1 MIIDTH
7 VHLIGMRQENG
18 CYVSKKMSTG
28 IAYFLLS
35 RVLGLKGVKRAD
47 IDPAYRDKL
56 LEWTAQSDLDA
67 AGLLAFDAV
76 YTEAGEF
83 DRERTHFYVGND
95 YCFKICNL
103 SDKFLPI
110 CSINPQRR
118 DAIEELERVV
128 ARGAVAIKMLPNSM
142 GFDPANPAYKPFWR
156 RMEAL
161 EIPLLSH
168 TSFEH
173 TIPVIK
179 QNYGRPERLRN
190 ALEAGVTVIA
200 AHCASAGVAH
210 LFHEDFGTWLKMLR
224 EFPNLYGDISA
235 MASMAR
241 FPYIKKVLNDP
252 IARER
257 VVLGSDF
264 PIPISPWVF
273 VRELG
278 VAEVRRLKKI
288 DNPLQKNFETFRALG
303 VPDAAMQRAEHI
315 LKL

>member
-7 VHLIGMRQENG
+7 VHLIGMREENG
-18 CYVSKKMSTG
+18 CYVSKRMSTG

-35 RVLGLKGVKRAD
+35 RALGLKGVDRAH
-47 IDPAYRDKL
+47 IDEAYRDKL
-56 LEWTAQSDLDA
+56 LEWTSQSDLDA

-76 YTEAGEF
+76 YTDKGEF
-83 DRERTHFYVGND
+83 DRKRTQFYVGND
-95 YCFKICNL
+95 YCFKIAAASEKL
-103 SDKFLPI
+103 LPI
-110 CSINPQRR
+110 CSINPQRK

-128 ARGAVAIKMLPNSM
+128 ELGSVAIKMLPNSM
-142 GFDPANPAYKPFWR
+142 GFDPANPAYKPFWK
-156 RMEAL
+156 RMAEL
-161 EIPLLSH
+161 EIPLLTH

-179 QNYGRPERLRN
+179 QLYGRPERLRS
-190 ALEAGVTVIA
+190 ALEAGVTVVA

-210 LFHEDFGTWLKMLR
+210 LFHEDFDTWLKMLR

-235 MASMAR
+235 MASVAR
-241 FPYIKKVLNDP
+241 FPYIKKVLKDE

-257 VVLGSDF
+257 VMLGSDF

-273 VRELG
+273 TREIG
-278 VAEVRRLKKI
+278 MAEVRRLKRI
-288 DNPLQKNFETFRALG
+288 DNPLQKNLETFRALG
-303 VPDAAMQRAEHI
+303 VPDTILGRAAQI